1 MKTKAAVLYE
11 VGQPLEIEEL
21 DLEGPKE
28 NEVLVKFTAS
38 GICHSDYSV
47 RFGVLHG
54 VLPMVLGHEGA
65 GIVEDVGPGVTNLKP
80 GDHIVA
86 ALTPSCGK
94 CGMCQEGKPYICTE
108 MGRIMGTGAMLDQ
121 TTRFKRGD
129 VDVHQLCAI
138 GSFSERSVMP
148 AGSAIKVAD
157 DAPLDTVCLVGCGV
171 TTGVGAAINTAN
183 VQAGSSVAIIG
194 CGGVGLSIIQG
205 ARVAGATTI
214 IAVDPVAEKRGLAK
228 SMGATHGVDPSAE
241 DPVKAVRK
249 ITGMGVHNAFEA
261 LGRTETIEQCW
272 SMLRPAGKAIVV
284 GMPNLK
290 ESVSLGAAGLFA
302 EKRITGSAYGSAVP
316 ARDIPKFVEWYRD
329 GKLDLDAMITKR
341 IRLEDVNTAFDE
353 MSRGEG
359 ARSVIMYD

>member
-1 MKTKAAVLYE
+1 MKTKAAVLFE

-47 RFGVLHG
+47 RYGVLHG
-54 VLPMVLGHEGA
+54 TLPMVLGHEGA
-65 GIVEDVGPGVTNLKP
+65 GIIEDVGPGVTDLKP

-86 ALTPSCGK
+86 SLTPSCGK
-94 CGMCQEGKPYICTE
+94 CGMCKEGKPYICRE
-108 MGRIMGTGAMLDQ
+108 MGRIMGTGAMLDGS
-121 TTRFKRGD
+121 TRFKHGD
-129 VDVHQLCAI
+129 TGVQQLCAI

-148 AGSAIKVAD
+148 AGSAIKITDA
-157 DAPLDTVCLVGCGV
+157 APLETVCLVGCGV
-171 TTGVGAAINTAN
+171 TTGVGAAVNTAN
-183 VQAGSSVAIIG
+183 VQAGSSVAVIG

-205 ARVAGATTI
+205 ARVAGADII
-214 IAVDPVAEKRGLAK
+214 IAIDPVEEKRDLAK
-228 SMGATHGVDPSAE
+228 ALGATHGVDPGAE

-249 ITGMGVHNAFEA
+249 ITGLGVHNAFEA
-261 LGRTETIEQCW
+261 LGRIDTIEQTW

-284 GMPNLK
+284 GMPSLK
-290 ESVSLGAAGLFA
+290 ETVGLGASGLFA
-302 EKRITGSAYGSAVP
+302 EKRITGSVYGSAVP
-316 ARDIPKFVEWYRD
+316 SRDIPMYVEWYQD
-329 GKLDLDAMITKR
+329 GKLDLDSMITKR

-353 MSRGEG
+353 MGRGEG